1 MALDIAL
8 LPCAGKDEAGFHS
21 MLTHATPTLDETLQ
35 RHILLRRL
43 VTAQQHSST
52 AAQQHSSTA
61 HKTAPAANSK
71 VSAQDRFR

>member
-21 MLTHATPTLDETLQ
+21 MLTHTTPTLDETLQ

-43 VTAQQHSST
+43 VTAQHTAAPAAHSASST
-52 AAQQHSSTA
+52 ALAHSISSTA
-61 HKTAPAANSK
+61 FTHSISST
-71 VSAQDRFR
+71 